1 MELPELT
8 YLSFLYRYVAKYYP
22 VFQSQR
28 LFEVD
33 PLLLPLF
40 IGLCPKNDMLS
51 LIERV
56 PVFLSA
62 TWLSV
67 RAHKITSLNKNEVS
81 RLNRF

>member
-1 MELPELT
+1 MT
-8 YLSFLYRYVAKYYP
+8 KYFQA
-22 VFQSQR
+22 FQSQR

-33 PLLLPLF
+33 SLLLPLF

-67 RAHKITSLNKNEVS
+67 RADKIRSLNKNEVS
-81 RLNRF
+81 RLNRYRIVSNIGATPRP